1 MTSKTAIFFAGV
13 GTTFIILGAGFG
25 GGLLMASSALKDT
38 ANAQTRVSS
47 PAPAEPAR
55 VVLPSTAEVAQAP
68 QPANQPE
75 SATPEASPSPQPQVQ
90 PDPIKVVQAP
100 VEKQVDAAD
109 ARKSEVDE
117 RERRKQYAERK
128 AKRIAS
134 EQARRQQRR
143 IEQREQRR
151 EVPVLLDQAERREVP
166 IMASEGDASPPR
178 PFADFFGND

>member
-1 MTSKTAIFFAGV
+1 MTSKTVIFFAGV
-13 GTTFIILGAGFG
+13 GTTFMILGAGFG
-25 GGLLMASSALKDT
+25 GGLLMANSALRDT
-38 ANAQTRVSS
+38 ANVQTRVSS

-55 VVLPSTAEVAQAP
+55 VVLPSTAEIARAP
-68 QPANQPE
+68 QPATQPE
-75 SATPEASPSPQPQVQ
+75 PATQEATPPPQPQVH
-90 PDPIKVVQAP
+90 PEPVKVVQVP
-100 VEKQVDAAD
+100 VERQVDAAD

-128 AKRIAS
+128 PKRIAS

-151 EVPVLLDQAERREVP
+151 EVPVLLEQAERREVP